1 MHIPSVYFHIPQIIV
16 SIFLVLLVLLQVRE
30 MGSGLFGSA
39 QATFHTRRGIE
50 KTMFQF
56 TIVLAVVFILI
67 SILSVKFT

>member
-1 MHIPSVYFHIPQIIV
+1 MHVYLNITQIIV
-16 SIFLVLLVLLQVRE
+16 SIVLVLLVLLQVRE
-30 MGSGLFGSA
+30 LGSGLFSSA

-56 TIVLAVVFILI
+56 TIVLSVLFILI